1 MLAHTTD
8 NPQLPRCSAN
18 FATEIKLHNIYQLYL
33 GNQPSHQSLTNLLSC
48 LFVSCLFVSCL
59 FVWSFIFS
67 IVPPSGDQLSG
78 LVLFHLKGIT
88 ASLDPLLYKWIC
100 YKSPAPKVT
109 PRHKAERERTK
120 TTRQQ
125 SLPKTPSATTP
136 RKKSF
141 ARGRC
146 MKRVSCYLMWNV
158 LRTSLCKNQT
168 TGKWK
173 FATPP

>member
-1 MLAHTTD
+1 MHTQPTTH
-8 NPQLPRCSAN
+8 NSLVVPPILLL
-18 FATEIKLHNIYQLYL
+18 KLNYITFINSTLVINL
-33 GNQPSHQSLTNLLSC
+33 VNQSLTNLLSC
-48 LFVSCLFVSCL
+48 LFVCLFDLL
-59 FVWSFIFS
+59 FFA

-141 ARGRC
+141 ARGRY
-146 MKRVSCYLMWNV
+146 MKGVSCYLMWNV

-168 TGKWK
+168 TGK
-173 FATPP
+173 

>member
-1 MLAHTTD
+1 MHTQPTTH
-8 NPQLPRCSAN
+8 NSLVAPPILLL
-18 FATEIKLHNIYQLYL
+18 KLNYITFINSTLVINL
-33 GNQPSHQSLTNLLSC
+33 VNQSLTNLLSC
-48 LFVSCLFVSCL
+48 LFVCLFDLL
-59 FVWSFIFS
+59 FFS

-109 PRHKAERERTK
+109 PRHKGERERTK

-141 ARGRC
+141 ARGRY
-146 MKRVSCYLMWNV
+146 MKGVSCYLMWNV

-168 TGKWK
+168 TGK
-173 FATPP
+173 

>member
-18 FATEIKLHNIYQLYL
+18 FAAEIKLHNIYQLYL
-33 GNQPSHQSLTNLLSC
+33 GNQPSQSVTYKPTFLFVC
-48 LFVSCLFVSCL
+48 LFDLLF
-59 FVWSFIFS
+59 FS

-141 ARGRC
+141 ARGRY
-146 MKRVSCYLMWNV
+146 MKGVSCYLMWNV

-168 TGKWK
+168 TGK
-173 FATPP
+173 

>member
-1 MLAHTTD
+1 MPAYTTD

-48 LFVSCLFVSCL
+48 LFVCLFDLL
-59 FVWSFIFS
+59 FFS

-141 ARGRC
+141 ARGRY
-146 MKRVSCYLMWNV
+146 M
-158 LRTSLCKNQT
+158 
-168 TGKWK
+168 
-173 FATPP
+173 

>member
-1 MLAHTTD
+1 MHTQPTTH
-8 NPQLPRCSAN
+8 NSLVVPPILLL
-18 FATEIKLHNIYQLYL
+18 KLNYITFINSTLVINL
-33 GNQPSHQSLTNLLSC
+33 VNQSLTNLLSC
-48 LFVSCLFVSCL
+48 LFVCLFDLL
-59 FVWSFIFS
+59 FFS

-141 ARGRC
+141 ARGRY
-146 MKRVSCYLMWNV
+146 MKGVSCYLMWNV

-168 TGKWK
+168 TGK
-173 FATPP
+173 

>member
-1 MLAHTTD
+1 MDLICILVICRIFLLALHLLLFYLSLWFHTQPTTY
-8 NPQLPRCSAN
+8 NSLVAPPILLL
-18 FATEIKLHNIYQLYL
+18 KLNYITFINSTLVINL
-33 GNQPSHQSLTNLLSC
+33 AISHLQTYFL
-48 LFVSCLFVSCL
+48 VCL

-67 IVPPSGDQLSG
+67 IVPPSGNQLSG

-141 ARGRC
+141 ARGRY
-146 MKRVSCYLMWNV
+146 M
-158 LRTSLCKNQT
+158 
-168 TGKWK
+168 
-173 FATPP
+173 